1 MCIEHAGGMF
11 IRQCAHC
18 RIPLCFAQHKA
29 AFSRTDF
36 PAKHASESLHLRHKR
51 QAILIEIAC
60 LFLVKYHSLCEWYKK
75 LIAIQ
80 GDIQEK
86 PPEVR

>member
-1 MCIEHAGGMF
+1 MINSDCPGSTNRGSRF
-11 IRQCAHC
+11 I
-18 RIPLCFAQHKA
+18 
-29 AFSRTDF
+29 
-36 PAKHASESLHLRHKR
+36 
-51 QAILIEIAC
+51 
-60 LFLVKYHSLCEWYKK
+60 VKYHSLCEWYKK